1 MSESFIM
8 LLFFALF
15 GGVFVLIFVLGQ
27 RQKRKIA
34 ANFEAFAAKM
44 SCQANIP
51 QGLFGGFPSCQGTYR
66 NRPLRVYMFTRSSG
80 SGKSRSTTT
89 YTAFEI
95 DVNNPDGFEFNIFE
109 QGFFTS
115 IAVKFGMQDIQIG
128 DDEFDKEY
136 IIKSNNEAKVMELLT
151 PMIKQ
156 KFMEFA
162 DRFPG
167 FGVKLQGAKFYYESA
182 GTMAGEAFMTQIE
195 TMIQFMCDLA
205 DQLDSMV
212 RHRR

>member
-8 LLFFALF
+8 FLFFALF
-15 GGVFVLIFVLGQ
+15 GGVFVLIFVLAQ
-27 RQKRKIA
+27 RQKRRMV
-34 ANFEAFAAKM
+34 ANFEAFAARM
-44 SCQANIP
+44 GCQANIP
-51 QGLFGGFPSCQGTYR
+51 QGFFGGFPSCHGTYR
-66 NRPLRVYMFTRSSG
+66 NRPLRVFMFTRSSG

-95 DVNNPDGFEFNIFE
+95 DVDNPDGFEFHIFE

-115 IAVKFGMQDIQIG
+115 MAVKLGMQDIQIG

-136 IIKSNNEAKVMELLT
+136 IIKSNNESKVIELLT

-162 DRFPG
+162 DQFPG

-182 GTMAGEAFMTQIE
+182 GTMAGETFVTRIE

-205 DQLDSMV
+205 DQLDIIF
-212 RHRR
+212 RRRR